1 MGCDAQGKFVKNSL
15 EFARDIAKELDRTF
29 KDIVENISEIVNKI
43 SLKAGALGDLGLNL
57 EKELRAATEVD
68 GLEHHLVELGK
79 DGAKLVIM
87 VDDLDLGWDNSDV
100 SNELLLGLL
109 AASTY
114 LSSLSENFH
123 VMIFLREDVYSLL
136 MTRTQHS
143 DKYRN
148 VERIRWEVGSLIGL
162 LEQRILF
169 NYERRDAEAPK
180 EDAFYKVFP
189 VTIGTHNTDNWM
201 TERTLSRPRELIQL
215 ARTYTEGLES
225 QDPSDSKLKD
235 CETSYSQWKLEDL
248 CSEYTNQFPDL
259 ANFFAFWKT
268 SYYRVKYHLSY
279 KEIEDIILDGFIGAV
294 IDQAWFNDLA
304 RDTNVD
310 GMLRVLF
317 EIGFIGDFVL
327 GGDGGSKTFYSYA
340 EHHEPRFAE
349 VQVHPCFRKAVG
361 TVDRIRSKKDDRG
374 N

>member
-1 MGCDAQGKFVKNSL
+1 MGCDAQGKFVKDSL

-169 NYERRDAEAPK
+169 NYD
-180 EDAFYKVFP
+180 Y
-189 VTIGTHNTDNWM
+189 
-201 TERTLSRPRELIQL
+201 
-215 ARTYTEGLES
+215 
-225 QDPSDSKLKD
+225 
-235 CETSYSQWKLEDL
+235 
-248 CSEYTNQFPDL
+248 
-259 ANFFAFWKT
+259 
-268 SYYRVKYHLSY
+268 
-279 KEIEDIILDGFIGAV
+279 
-294 IDQAWFNDLA
+294 
-304 RDTNVD
+304 
-310 GMLRVLF
+310 
-317 EIGFIGDFVL
+317 
-327 GGDGGSKTFYSYA
+327 
-340 EHHEPRFAE
+340 
-349 VQVHPCFRKAVG
+349 
-361 TVDRIRSKKDDRG
+361 
-374 N
+374 